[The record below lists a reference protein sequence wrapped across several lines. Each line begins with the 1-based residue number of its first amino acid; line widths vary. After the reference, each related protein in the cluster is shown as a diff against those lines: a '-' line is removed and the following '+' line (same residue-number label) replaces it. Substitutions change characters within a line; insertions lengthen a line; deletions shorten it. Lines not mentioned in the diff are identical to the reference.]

1 MKKTLL
7 LITLLSALVGSNQ
20 TSYAV
25 IEAVEFETKKQEQRY
40 KVLIDQLRCL
50 VCQNQNLAGSDAPLA
65 KDLRDIT
72 AKMIKQG
79 DSDATIKAFMRD
91 RYGDFVLY
99 EPPFNWSTAFLWL
112 GPFVLLIL
120 VSVGL
125 ILNIKRRQ
133 EDELFKPT
141 HATDDAERIKVRNLL
156 RDSPSIGAD
165 NKFEPNTTD
174 SDNTK

>member
-1 MKKTLL
+1 MRKTLL
-7 LITLLSALVGSNQ
+7 LTALIVALVGSNQ
-20 TSYAV
+20 YGYAV
-25 IEAVEFETKKQEQRY
+25 IEAVEFETKQQEKRY
-40 KVLIDQLRCL
+40 KTLIDQLRCL

-72 AKMIKQG
+72 ADMIKQG

-120 VSVGL
+120 VSIGL

-133 EDELFKPT
+133 EDDLFRPT
-141 HATDDAERIKVRNLL
+141 QATDDAERIKVRNLL
-156 RDSPSIGAD
+156 RDTPSIGI
-165 NKFEPNTTD
+165 NNELSSNETN
-174 SDNTK
+174 SDNT

>member
-1 MKKTLL
+1 MTA
-7 LITLLSALVGSNQ
+7 LIVALVGSNQ
-20 TSYAV
+20 YGYAV
-25 IEAVEFETKKQEQRY
+25 IEAVEFETKQQEKRY
-40 KVLIDQLRCL
+40 KTLIDQLRCL

-72 AKMIKQG
+72 ADMIKQG

-120 VSVGL
+120 VSIGL

-133 EDELFKPT
+133 EDDLFRPT
-141 HATDDAERIKVRNLL
+141 QATDDAERIKVRNLL
-156 RDSPSIGAD
+156 RDTPSIGI
-165 NKFEPNTTD
+165 NNELSSNETN
-174 SDNTK
+174 SDNT

>member
-7 LITLLSALVGSNQ
+7 LIALFSALMGSNQ
-20 TSYAV
+20 HSYAV

-72 AKMIKQG
+72 ANMIKQG

-112 GPFVLLIL
+112 GPFVLLVL
-120 VSVGL
+120 VSIGL

-141 HATDDAERIKVRNLL
+141 HATDDAVRIKVRNLL
-156 RDSPSIGAD
+156 RDTPSIGAD
-165 NKFEPNTTD
+165 SVIKPN
-174 SDNTK
+174 SDNKK